1 MRRLLYL
8 GIIAAFCLTFVPT
21 LSAAAEPLT
30 EVSQQQ
36 PVNINTA
43 TLEALEALPG
53 IGPVTAQRIIDYRTE
68 HGTFTSVAQLVEI
81 KGIGEKSLKKIRPL
95 TAVE

>member
-1 MRRLLYL
+1 MKRLLYL
-8 GIIAAFCLTFVPT
+8 GIVAAFCLTFVPT
-21 LSAAAEPLT
+21 LSVANEPLI

-36 PVNINTA
+36 PLNINTA

-68 HGTFTSVAQLVEI
+68 RGAFASVAQLVEI
-81 KGIGEKSLKKIRPL
+81 KGIGEKSLEKVRPL
-95 TAVE
+95 IAVE